1 MCRATRV
8 WALCAYLASR
18 RRPGPGGHWG
28 APGQLLQRHRTL
40 GMMVNWEV
48 IVMMIDISHDDD
60 DDDDYA

>member
-1 MCRATRV
+1 MV
-8 WALCAYLASR
+8 LFAYLASR

-48 IVMMIDISHDDD
+48 IVMMIDISYDDD
-60 DDDDYA
+60 DFCLMHI